1 MRPAGIRK
9 ESSDVVPPSPD
20 GSALDASAEDCLAG
34 GGEMGAL
41 MRSIDWS
48 KTKLGPVAGWPI
60 SLKTVVGLVLGNRFS
75 MIALI
80 GPELLQIYND
90 AYRPILGNK
99 HPASMGAPAAEVWAE
114 VWDVVGPMALGV
126 LDGGPAT
133 WSEHLLLPVQRRGFV
148 EETYFTLSFSP
159 IPGDTERVIGVL
171 ITVKE
176 TTEQVLDARQ
186 LHMLRDLATRS
197 AHAKSAEEA
206 CSTAAEI
213 FAANGADLPFSLL
226 YLSDSGTGDARLVGA
241 SGLDEYQGAAKPER
255 VSLYEHADAVSTWP
269 LAEAARAS
277 GELLVRDLAAR
288 FGALPLGRWGSAP
301 EQAIVLPLSRPGQ
314 PRPYGFLVGGVS
326 PHRLLDESYRGLF
339 RLITDQVV
347 TAIANARAYEE
358 ERRRAEELAAIDSAK
373 TLFFSNV
380 SHEFRTPLTLM
391 LGPMEDALASPERAL
406 SGEHLSLVHRN
417 ALRLLKLVN
426 TLLDFSRLEMGR
438 AQASYEPTDLA
449 GLTADLASAFRSAIE
464 RAGLA
469 FKVDC
474 PKLPEPVF
482 VDRDMWEKIVL
493 NLLSNALKFTFEGE
507 VLLSLCLRG
516 DHVELAVR
524 DTGTGV
530 PERELP
536 CLFERFHRVQGAR
549 SRTHEGSGIGLALVH
564 ELVRLH
570 GGSIRAESRL
580 GEGTA
585 FTIAIPRG
593 CAHLPA
599 ERIRAEK
606 TLSSTATGAA
616 PYVEEALRWQLATE
630 APALV
635 LAPADRA
642 EPAPVGVPLDPST
655 RLLVADDNADMR
667 MYVRRILDERWTV
680 EDVSDG
686 AGALEIARRS
696 PPDLVIADVMMPGL
710 DGFGLLRALRADPAT
725 RSVPVIM
732 LSARAGEE
740 SRVEGLAAGADDY
753 LVKPFS
759 ARELIARVA
768 THLQL
773 AAHRREA
780 ERERERMYELF
791 ERAPVG
797 IAVYRGPE
805 HVVEMANPQLVSMV
819 GNHREVIGRTLAQ
832 AFPEIVGSPLLE
844 VFDRVYATGEPF
856 VTYECRFDL
865 NRGRG
870 GLEESYWSFNM
881 HPMREPGGAVVRI
894 LVISLDVTEY
904 VRARKK
910 LEEAAREREE
920 LLRRAEDARRDA
932 ERANLAK
939 DEFLA
944 MLGHELRNPLSP
956 IVTALHLM
964 RLRAGGHAERERL
977 VIERQIKHLTALVED
992 LLDVSRITRG
1002 KVELKKQRIEL
1013 AEVVAKAVELASPLL
1028 EQRRHHLT
1036 VAVPSSGVA
1045 VDGDVTRL
1053 AQVIS
1058 NLLTNAA
1065 KYTETGGEIAVR
1077 AERAG
1082 GEVVLSVRDNGIGIA
1097 PEMLASV
1104 FERFVQ
1110 ERQALDRAQG
1120 GLGLGLAI
1128 VHNLIAMHGGRVSAH
1143 SEGRGRGSEFTV
1155 RLPAVATARSPEAAP
1170 ARPPAEMQA
1179 TPSPADGRR
1188 ILLVDD
1194 NLDAVE
1200 LLAESLG
1207 ALGHTTRVASDGPSA
1222 LRIAEEFAPDVALL
1236 DIGLPVMDGYELAR
1250 RLREQPAGERV
1261 RLIAISGYGQEADFQ
1276 RSKGAGF
1283 ETHLVKPIQIDRLTE
1298 LIEEPPARRLE

>member
-1 MRPAGIRK
+1 MLPAGIWK
-9 ESSDVVPPSPD
+9 KSSDVAEPSLD
-20 GSALDASAEDCLAG
+20 GGALDASAEACLAG

-41 MRSIDWS
+41 MRSIDWA
-48 KTKLGPVAGWPI
+48 KTKLGPVATWPI
-60 SLKTVVGLVLGNRFS
+60 SLKTVVGLVLGNRFP
-75 MIALI
+75 MIMLI

-90 AYRPILGNK
+90 AYRPILGMK

-114 VWDVVGPMALGV
+114 VWDVVGPMAQGV

-159 IPGDTERVIGVL
+159 IPGDAERVVGVL

-186 LHMLRDLATRS
+186 LRMLRDLATRS
-197 AHAKSAEEA
+197 AQAKSAEEA
-206 CSTAAEI
+206 CCTAAEI
-213 FAANGADLPFSLL
+213 FAANDADLPFSLL
-226 YLSDSGTGDARLVGA
+226 YLLDGDTGDARLVGA
-241 SGLDEYQGAAKPER
+241 SGLDGYQGAAKPAR
-255 VSLYEHADAVSTWP
+255 VSLQDRGDVASTWP
-269 LAEAARAS
+269 LAEVARAS
-277 GELLVRDLAAR
+277 GEILICDLAAR
-288 FGALPLGRWGSAP
+288 FGALPVGRWGSAP

-326 PHRLLDESYRGLF
+326 PHRLLDEPYRGLF
-339 RLITDQVV
+339 QLITDQVV

-391 LGPMEDALASPERAL
+391 LGPMEDALASPEGAL
-406 SGEHLSLVHRN
+406 CGEPLSLAHRN

-426 TLLDFSRLEMGR
+426 ALLDFSRLEMGR
-438 AQASYEPTDLA
+438 AQASYDPTDLA
-449 GLTADLASAFRSAIE
+449 GLTVDLASAFRSAVE

-469 FKVDC
+469 FKVEC

-507 VLLSLCLRG
+507 ILLSLCVRG
-516 DHVELAVR
+516 DHVELVVR
-524 DTGTGV
+524 DTGTGI
-530 PERELP
+530 PEHELP
-536 CLFERFHRVQGAR
+536 HLFERFHRVQGVRA
-549 SRTHEGSGIGLALVH
+549 RTHEGSGIGLALVH

-570 GGSIRAESRL
+570 GGSIRVESRL

-593 CAHLPA
+593 STHLPA

-616 PYVEEALRWQLATE
+616 PYVEEALRWQLA
-630 APALV
+630 ADG
-635 LAPADRA
+635 PADAIASADRV
-642 EPAPVGVPLDPST
+642 ESDPLSVPFDPSA
-655 RLLVADDNADMR
+655 RILVADDNADMR

-680 EDVSDG
+680 EAVSDG
-686 AGALEIARRS
+686 AAALEVAQRS
-696 PPDLVIADVMMPGL
+696 TPDLVIADVMMPGL
-710 DGFGLLRALRADPAT
+710 DGFGLLRALRAEPT
-725 RSVPVIM
+725 TQGVPVIM

-759 ARELIARVA
+759 ARELVARVA

-773 AAHRREA
+773 AEHRRAA
-780 ERERERMYELF
+780 EREREKMYAVF
-791 ERAPVG
+791 EQAPVG
-797 IAVYRGPE
+797 IAVYRGSE
-805 HVVEMANPQLVSMV
+805 HVIEMANPYFVGTVGHRDVS
-819 GNHREVIGRTLAQ
+819 GRTLAQ
-832 AFPEIVGSPLLE
+832 AFPEIVGSPLLQ

-856 VTYECRFDL
+856 VTHGYRFDL
-865 NRGRG
+865 ERGDG
-870 GLEESYWSFNM
+870 VLEELYWSFNI
-881 HPMREPGGAVVRI
+881 HPMREPDGLVARI
-894 LVISLDVTEY
+894 LVVSLDVTEY
-904 VRARKK
+904 VQARKE
-910 LEEAAREREE
+910 LEAAAREREE

-932 ERANLAK
+932 ERANRAK

-944 MLGHELRNPLSP
+944 MLGHELRNPLAP

-977 VIERQIKHLTALVED
+977 VIERQIKHLTALVDD

-1002 KVELKKQRIEL
+1002 KVELKKQRIEIT
-1013 AEVVAKAVELASPLL
+1013 EVVAKAVELASPLL

-1036 VAVPSSGVA
+1036 VAVPSSGLA

-1053 AQVIS
+1053 AQVVS

-1065 KYTETGGEIAVR
+1065 KYTESGGEIAVR
-1077 AERAG
+1077 AERTE

-1110 ERQALDRAQG
+1110 ERQALDRSQG

-1143 SEGRGRGSEFTV
+1143 SEGRGRGSEFTL
-1155 RLPAVATARSPEAAP
+1155 RLPAAANASAPGAAP
-1170 ARPPAEMQA
+1170 ARPQAGTQGTPA
-1179 TPSPADGRR
+1179 PAGRCR

-1207 ALGHTTRVASDGPSA
+1207 ALGYTTRVAYDGPSA
-1222 LRIAEEFAPDVALL
+1222 LRIAEKFAPDVALL

-1261 RLIAISGYGQEADFQ
+1261 RLFAITGYGQEADFR

-1283 ETHLVKPIQIDRLTE
+1283 ETHLVKPIQIDRLTA
-1298 LIEEPPARRLE
+1298 LLEEPSARRAE

>member
-1 MRPAGIRK
+1 M
-9 ESSDVVPPSPD
+9 D
-20 GSALDASAEDCLAG
+20 GSAEGCLAG

-41 MRSIDWS
+41 MRSIDWA
-48 KTKLGPVAGWPI
+48 KTKLGLIANWPI
-60 SLKTVVGLVLGNRFS
+60 SLKTVVGLVLGNRFP
-75 MIALI
+75 MLALL
-80 GPELLQIYND
+80 GPEMLHIYND
-90 AYRPILGNK
+90 GYRPILGMK
-99 HPASMGAPAAEVWAE
+99 HPASMGAPAVEVWAE
-114 VWDVVGPMALGV
+114 IWDVIGPMAKSV

-133 WSEHLLLPVQRRGFV
+133 WSEHLMLPMNRRGFV
-148 EETYFTLSFSP
+148 EEAYFTFSYSP
-159 IPGDTERVIGVL
+159 IPGDAERVVGVL
-171 ITVKE
+171 VTVQE
-176 TTEQVLDARQ
+176 TTEQVVDARQ
-186 LHMLRDLATRS
+186 LRMLRDLATRS
-197 AHAKSAEEA
+197 AEAKSAEEA
-206 CSTAAEI
+206 CCTAVEI
-213 FAANGADLPFSLL
+213 FAANDADLPFSLL
-226 YLSDSGTGDARLVGA
+226 YLLDGDTGEARLVGA
-241 SGLDEYQGAAKPER
+241 SGLDGYQGAAKPARISLHER
-255 VSLYEHADAVSTWP
+255 DERTSTWP
-269 LAEAARAS
+269 FAEAARAS
-277 GELLVRDLAAR
+277 GELLVGDLAAR
-288 FGALPLGRWGSAP
+288 FGALPLSCWGSAP

-314 PRPYGFLVGGVS
+314 HRPYGFLVGGVS
-326 PHRLLDESYRGLF
+326 PRRLLDEPYRGLF

-358 ERRRAEELAAIDSAK
+358 ERRRAEELAAIDGAK

-391 LGPMEDALASPERAL
+391 LGPMEDALASPARAL
-406 SGEHLSLVHRN
+406 AGEHLSLAHRN

-426 TLLDFSRLEMGR
+426 ALLDFSRLEMGR

-449 GLTADLASAFRSAIE
+449 GFTADLASAFRAAIE

-493 NLLSNALKFTFEGE
+493 NLLSNALKFTFDGE
-507 VLLSLCLRG
+507 IVMSLRACG
-516 DHVELAVR
+516 DHVDLVVR

-530 PERELP
+530 PEHELP
-536 CLFERFHRVQGAR
+536 HLFERFHRVQDAR
-549 SRTHEGSGIGLALVH
+549 ARTHEGSGIGLALVH

-570 GGSIRAESRL
+570 GGSVRAESRV

-593 CAHLPA
+593 SAHLPA

-616 PYVEEALRWQLATE
+616 PYVEEALRWQLTAD
-630 APALV
+630 APAEALV
-635 LAPADRA
+635 PAEALASGDHV
-642 EPAPVGVPLDPST
+642 EPDHVAAPLGPSA
-655 RLLVADDNADMR
+655 RILLADDNADMR

-680 EDVSDG
+680 EAVSDG
-686 AGALEIARRS
+686 AAALEIARRL
-696 PPDLVIADVMMPGL
+696 PPDLLVADVMMPGL

-725 RSVPVIM
+725 RGVPVIM

-740 SRVEGLAAGADDY
+740 SRIEGLAAGADDY

-759 ARELIARVA
+759 ARELVARVA

-773 AAHRREA
+773 AEHRRAA
-780 ERERERMYELF
+780 ERERGKMYALF
-791 ERAPVG
+791 EHAPVG

-805 HVVEMANPQLVSMV
+805 LVVEMANPHFVAMV
-819 GNHREVIGRTLAQ
+819 GHRDVIGRTLSQ
-832 AFPEIVGSPLLE
+832 AFPEIVGSPLLD
-844 VFDRVYATGEPF
+844 VFRRVYATAEPF
-856 VTYECRFDL
+856 VTYDCRFDL
-865 NRGRG
+865 DHGRG
-870 GLEESYWSFNM
+870 VPEESYWSFNL
-881 HPMREPGGAVVRI
+881 HPMRDAGAAVTRI
-894 LVISLDVTEY
+894 LVVALDVTES

-910 LEEAAREREE
+910 LEVAAREREE

-932 ERANLAK
+932 ERANRAK

-944 MLGHELRNPLSP
+944 MLGHELRNPLAP

-977 VIERQIKHLTALVED
+977 VIERQIKHLTALVDD

-1002 KVELKKQRIEL
+1002 KVELKKQRTEL

-1036 VAVPSSGVA
+1036 VTVPSSGLA
-1045 VDGDVTRL
+1045 VDGDVMRL

-1065 KYTETGGEIAVR
+1065 KYTESGGEIAVR
-1077 AERAG
+1077 AERTE

-1110 ERQALDRAQG
+1110 ERQALDRSQG

-1128 VHNLIAMHGGRVSAH
+1128 VHNLVAMHGGRVSAH
-1143 SEGRGRGSEFTV
+1143 SEGRGRGSEFTI
-1155 RLPAVATARSPEAAP
+1155 RLPAAANVRSPEAAP
-1170 ARPPAEMQA
+1170 ARPPAGTQG
-1179 TPSPADGRR
+1179 SPAPADRRR

-1207 ALGHTTRVASDGPSA
+1207 AMGHATRIAADGPSA

-1261 RLIAISGYGQEADFQ
+1261 RLIAITGYGQEADLR

-1283 ETHLVKPIQIDRLTE
+1283 ETHLVKPIQIDRLTA
-1298 LIEEPPARRLE
+1298 LIEEPLARKRC

>member
-1 MRPAGIRK
+1 MGPAGIRK
-9 ESSDVVPPSPD
+9 KSSVVVAPPPD

-48 KTKLGPVAGWPI
+48 KTKLGPVANWPI
-60 SLKTVVGLVLGNRFS
+60 SLKTVVGLVLGNRFP
-75 MIALI
+75 MLALI
-80 GPELLQIYND
+80 GPELLHIYND
-90 AYRPILGNK
+90 GYRPILGMK

-114 VWDVVGPMALGV
+114 IWDVIGPMALSV

-133 WSEHLLLPVQRRGFV
+133 WSEHLMLPMNRRGFV
-148 EETYFTLSFSP
+148 EEAYFTFSYSP
-159 IPGDTERVIGVL
+159 IPGNNQRVAGVL
-171 ITVKE
+171 VTVQE

-226 YLSDSGTGDARLVGA
+226 YLLDGDAGDARLAGA
-241 SGLDEYQGAAKPER
+241 SGLDEYQGAAKPAR
-255 VSLYEHADAVSTWP
+255 VSLHDRGDASSTWP

-277 GELLVRDLAAR
+277 GELLVGDLAAR
-288 FGALPLGRWGSAP
+288 FGALPGGRWGGAP

-314 PRPYGFLVGGVS
+314 HRPYGFLVGGVS
-326 PHRLLDESYRGLF
+326 PRRLLDESYRGLF

-406 SGEHLSLVHRN
+406 SGEHLSLAHRN

-426 TLLDFSRLEMGR
+426 ALLDFSRLEMGR

-464 RAGLA
+464 RAGLG

-482 VDRDMWEKIVL
+482 VDRDMWEKVVL

-507 VLLSLCLRG
+507 ILLSLCSRG

-530 PERELP
+530 PEREVP
-536 CLFERFHRVQGAR
+536 HLFERFHRVHGAR
-549 SRTHEGSGIGLALVH
+549 ARTHEGSGIGLALVH

-570 GGSIRAESRL
+570 GGSIQAESRL

-593 CAHLPA
+593 SVHLSA

-616 PYVEEALRWQLATE
+616 PYVEEALRWQLAAE
-630 APALV
+630 APADAITSGERV
-635 LAPADRA
+635 
-642 EPAPVGVPLDPST
+642 EPAPVAVPLDPST
-655 RLLVADDNADMR
+655 RILLADDNADMR

-680 EDVSDG
+680 EAVGDG
-686 AGALEIARRS
+686 ASALEIARRS
-696 PPDLVIADVMMPGL
+696 PPDLVVADVMMPGL

-725 RSVPVIM
+725 RGVPVIM

-791 ERAPVG
+791 EQVPIG
-797 IAVYRGPE
+797 IAVHRGPE
-805 HVVEMANPQLVSMV
+805 HVFEMTNLHYLTMV
-819 GNHREVIGRTLAQ
+819 GHRGVIGRTLAQ

-856 VTYECRFDL
+856 VTYDYRFDIDH
-865 NRGRG
+865 GRG
-870 GLEESYWSFNM
+870 GLEESYWSFNL
-881 HPMREPGGAVVRI
+881 HPMRDTDAAVTRI
-894 LVISLDVTEY
+894 LVVALDVTEY
-904 VRARKK
+904 VRARMK
-910 LEEAAREREE
+910 LEAAAREREE

-932 ERANLAK
+932 ERANRAK

-944 MLGHELRNPLSP
+944 MLGHELRNPLAP

-977 VIERQIKHLTALVED
+977 VIERQIKHLTTLVDD

-1002 KVELKKQRIEL
+1002 KVELKKQRIEI

-1028 EQRRHHLT
+1028 EQRRHRLT
-1036 VAVPSSGVA
+1036 VAVPSSGLA

-1065 KYTETGGEIAVR
+1065 KYTESGGEIAVR

-1143 SEGRGRGSEFTV
+1143 SEGRGRGSEFTI
-1155 RLPAVATARSPEAAP
+1155 RLPAVASARPSEAAP
-1170 ARPPAEMQA
+1170 ARWRAGTQGTPA
-1179 TPSPADGRR
+1179 PAGRRR

-1207 ALGHTTRVASDGPSA
+1207 AMGHATRVASDGPSA

-1250 RLREQPAGERV
+1250 RLREQPAGGRV
-1261 RLIAISGYGQEADFQ
+1261 RLIAITGYGQEADFR

-1283 ETHLVKPIQIDRLTE
+1283 ETHLVKPIQIDRLTS
-1298 LIEEPPARRLE
+1298 LIEEPPARRPG

>member
-1 MRPAGIRK
+1 MWPAGIRK
-9 ESSDVVPPSPD
+9 KSSDVVAPSPD
-20 GSALDASAEDCLAG
+20 GSAVDGSAEGCLAG

-41 MRSIDWS
+41 MRSIDWA
-48 KTKLGPVAGWPI
+48 KTKLGPVATWPI
-60 SLKTVVGLVLGNRFS
+60 SLKTVVGLVLGNRFA
-75 MIALI
+75 MIMLV

-90 AYRPILGNK
+90 AYRPILGTK

-114 VWDVVGPMALGV
+114 VWDVVGPMAKSVLG
-126 LDGGPAT
+126 GGPAT
-133 WSEHLLLPVQRRGFV
+133 WSEHLLLPLQRRGFV

-159 IPGDTERVIGVL
+159 IPGDAERVVGVL

-206 CSTAAEI
+206 CCTAVEI
-213 FAANGADLPFSLL
+213 FAANDADLPFSLL
-226 YLSDSGTGDARLVGA
+226 YLLDGHTGEARLVGA
-241 SGLDEYQGAAKPER
+241 SGLDEYQGAAKSSR
-255 VSLYEHADAVSTWP
+255 VSLHDRGDEVSAWP

-277 GELLVRDLAAR
+277 GELLVCDLAAR
-288 FGALPLGRWGSAP
+288 FGALPLSRWGSAP

-314 PRPYGFLVGGVS
+314 PHPYGFLVGGVS
-326 PHRLLDESYRGLF
+326 PHRLLDEPYRGLF

-358 ERRRAEELAAIDSAK
+358 ERRRAEELAAIDAAK

-406 SGEHLSLVHRN
+406 AGEHLSLAHRN

-426 TLLDFSRLEMGR
+426 ALLDFSRLEMGR

-449 GLTADLASAFRSAIE
+449 GFTADLASAFRAAIE

-493 NLLSNALKFTFEGE
+493 NLLSNALKFTLDGE
-507 VLLSLCLRG
+507 ILLSLRTCG

-524 DTGTGV
+524 DTGTGI
-530 PERELP
+530 PEHELP
-536 CLFERFHRVQGAR
+536 HLFERFHRVQGAR
-549 SRTHEGSGIGLALVH
+549 ARTHEGSGIGLALVH

-570 GGSIRAESRL
+570 GGSVRAESRV

-593 CAHLPA
+593 SAHLPA

-616 PYVEEALRWQLATE
+616 PYVEEALRWQLSE
-630 APALV
+630 APVNALASGDRV
-635 LAPADRA
+635 DPDRGAAPF
-642 EPAPVGVPLDPST
+642 DPSA
-655 RLLVADDNADMR
+655 RILLADDNADMR
-667 MYVRRILDERWTV
+667 MYVRRILDERWIV
-680 EDVSDG
+680 EAVSDG
-686 AGALEIARRS
+686 AAALESARRS
-696 PPDLVIADVMMPGL
+696 PPDLLVADVMMPGL
-710 DGFGLLRALRADPAT
+710 DGFGLLRALRAEPT
-725 RSVPVIM
+725 TQGVPVIM

-740 SRVEGLAAGADDY
+740 SRIEGLAAGADDY

-759 ARELIARVA
+759 ARELVARVA

-773 AAHRREA
+773 AAHRRAA
-780 ERERERMYELF
+780 EREREKMYAVF
-791 ERAPVG
+791 EQAPVG

-805 HVVEMANPQLVSMV
+805 HVFEMANPHFVAMV
-819 GNHREVIGRTLAQ
+819 GHRDVIGRTLSQ
-832 AFPEIVGSPLLE
+832 AVPEIVGSPLLE
-844 VFDRVYATGEPF
+844 IFDRVYATGEPF
-856 VTYECRFDL
+856 VTYDCRFDL
-865 NRGRG
+865 DHGRG
-870 GLEESYWSFNM
+870 VLEESYWSFNL
-881 HPMREPGGAVVRI
+881 HLMRDPGAALARI
-894 LVISLDVTEY
+894 LVVALDVTEY

-910 LEEAAREREE
+910 LEVAAREREE

-932 ERANLAK
+932 ERANRAK

-944 MLGHELRNPLSP
+944 MLGHELRNPLAP

-977 VIERQIKHLTALVED
+977 VIERQIKHLTALVDD

-1002 KVELKKQRIEL
+1002 KVELKKQRTEL

-1036 VAVPSSGVA
+1036 VTVPSSGLA
-1045 VDGDVTRL
+1045 VDGDVMRL

-1065 KYTETGGEIAVR
+1065 KYTESGGEIAVR
-1077 AERAG
+1077 AERTE

-1110 ERQALDRAQG
+1110 ERQALDRSQG

-1128 VHNLIAMHGGRVSAH
+1128 VHNLVAMHGGRVSAH
-1143 SEGRGRGSEFTV
+1143 SEGRGRGSEFTI
-1155 RLPAVATARSPEAAP
+1155 RLPAAASARSPEAAP
-1170 ARPPAEMQA
+1170 ARPPAGTLG
-1179 TPSPADGRR
+1179 TPSLVERRR

-1207 ALGHTTRVASDGPSA
+1207 AMGHATRVAADGPSA

-1261 RLIAISGYGQEADFQ
+1261 RLIAITGYGQEADLR

-1283 ETHLVKPIQIDRLTE
+1283 ETHLVKPIQIDRLTA
-1298 LIEEPPARRLE
+1298 LIEEPLACRAE

>member
-1 MRPAGIRK
+1 MRPAGIQKR
-9 ESSDVVPPSPD
+9 SSDVVEPSPD
-20 GSALDASAEDCLAG
+20 GSALDASAQDCLAG

-41 MRSIDWS
+41 MRSIDWAK
-48 KTKLGPVAGWPI
+48 KTKLGPIAAWPTG
-60 SLKTVVGLVLGNRFS
+60 LKTVVGLVLCNRFP
-75 MIALI
+75 MLMLL
-80 GPELLQIYND
+80 GPEMLQIYNN
-90 AYRPILGNK
+90 AYLPILGMK
-99 HPASMGAPAAEVWAE
+99 HPASMGARAAEVWAE
-114 VWDVVGPMALGV
+114 IWDVVGPMTQSV

-133 WSEHLLLPVQRRGFV
+133 WSEHLMLPVIRRGFV
-148 EETYFTLSFSP
+148 EEAYFTFSFSP
-159 IPGDTERVIGVL
+159 IPGDPERVAGVL
-171 ITVKE
+171 VTVKE

-186 LHMLRDLATRS
+186 LRMLRDLATRS
-197 AHAKSAEEA
+197 AHAKSGEEA
-206 CSTAAEI
+206 CRTAVEI
-213 FAANGADLPFSLL
+213 FAANDADLPFSLL
-226 YLSDSGTGDARLVGA
+226 YLLDGDTGDARLAGA
-241 SGLDEYQGAAKPER
+241 SGLDDYEGAAKPAR
-255 VSLYEHADAVSTWP
+255 VSLLERGGEASTWP
-269 LAEAARAS
+269 LAEAARV
-277 GELLVRDLAAR
+277 GEILVGDLAAR
-288 FGALPLGRWGSAP
+288 FGALPGGRWGSAP

-314 PRPYGFLVGGVS
+314 PRPYGFLIGGVS
-326 PHRLLDESYRGLF
+326 PRRLLDEPYRGLF

-358 ERRRAEELAAIDSAK
+358 ERRRAEELAAIDRAK
-373 TLFFSNV
+373 TLFFSSV

-391 LGPMEDALASPERAL
+391 LGPMEDALAAPGCVL
-406 SGEHLSLVHRN
+406 SSEHLALAYRN

-426 TLLDFSRLEMGR
+426 ALLDFSRLEMGR

-449 GLTADLASAFRSAIE
+449 GLTVDLASAFRSAIE

-493 NLLSNALKFTFEGE
+493 NLLSNALKFTFDGE
-507 VLLSLCLRG
+507 ILLSLRARG

-524 DTGTGV
+524 DTGTGI
-530 PERELP
+530 PEHELP
-536 CLFERFHRVQGAR
+536 HLFERFHRIQGVRA
-549 SRTHEGSGIGLALVH
+549 RTHEGSGIGLALVH

-570 GGSIRAESRL
+570 GGSVRAESRP

-593 CAHLPA
+593 SAHLPA

-606 TLSSTATGAA
+606 TLASTATGAA
-616 PYVEEALRWQLATE
+616 PYVEEARRWQLAAE
-630 APALV
+630 APASGDRV
-635 LAPADRA
+635 EPDHVAAPF
-642 EPAPVGVPLDPST
+642 DPSA
-655 RLLVADDNADMR
+655 RILLADDNADMR
-667 MYVRRILDERWTV
+667 MYVRRILDGRWTV
-680 EDVSDG
+680 EAVSDG
-686 AGALEIARRS
+686 AAALESARRS
-696 PPDLVIADVMMPGL
+696 PPDLVIADVMMPVL

-725 RSVPVIM
+725 RGVPVIM

-773 AAHRREA
+773 AAHRRAVEW
-780 ERERERMYELF
+780 ERGRMYALF
-791 ERAPVG
+791 EHAPVG

-805 HVVEMANPQLVSMV
+805 LVVEMANPHFVAMV
-819 GNHREVIGRTLAQ
+819 GHREVIGRTLQQ
-832 AFPEIVGSPLLE
+832 AFPEIIGSPLLD
-844 VFDRVYATGEPF
+844 VFRRVYATGEPF
-856 VTYECRFDL
+856 VTYDCRFDL
-865 NRGRG
+865 DRGRG
-870 GLEESYWSFNM
+870 VREESYWSFNL
-881 HPMREPGGAVVRI
+881 HPMRDAGAAVTRI
-894 LVISLDVTEY
+894 LVVALDVTES

-910 LEEAAREREE
+910 LEAAAREREE

-932 ERANLAK
+932 ERANRAK

-944 MLGHELRNPLSP
+944 MLGHELRNPLAP

-977 VIERQIKHLTALVED
+977 VIERQIKHLTALVDD

-1002 KVELKKQRIEL
+1002 KVELKKQRIEI

-1036 VAVPSSGVA
+1036 VTVPSSGLA

-1065 KYTETGGEIAVR
+1065 KYTESGGEIAVR
-1077 AERAG
+1077 AERAE

-1110 ERQALDRAQG
+1110 ERQALDRSQG

-1143 SEGRGRGSEFTV
+1143 SEGRGCGSEFTL
-1155 RLPAVATARSPEAAP
+1155 RLPAAADVRSHEAAP
-1170 ARPPAEMQA
+1170 ARRMAGTQG
-1179 TPSPADGRR
+1179 TPSLVDRRR

-1207 ALGHTTRVASDGPSA
+1207 ASGYTTRVASDGPSA

-1261 RLIAISGYGQEADFQ
+1261 RLIAITGYGQEADFR
-1276 RSKGAGF
+1276 RSEGAGF
-1283 ETHLVKPIQIDRLTE
+1283 ETHLVKPIQIDRLTS
-1298 LIEEPPARRLE
+1298 LLEEPPARRAE

>member
-1 MRPAGIRK
+1 MRPAGIRNK
-9 ESSDVVPPSPD
+9 SPDVVEPSPD
-20 GSALDASAEDCLAG
+20 GGALDASDEDCLAG

-41 MRSIDWS
+41 MRSIDWA
-48 KTKLGPVAGWPI
+48 KTKLGPVATWPI
-60 SLKTVVGLVLGNRFS
+60 SVKTVVGLVLGNRFP
-75 MIALI
+75 MLALL
-80 GPELLQIYND
+80 GPEMLHIYND
-90 AYRPILGNK
+90 GYRPILGMK

-114 VWDVVGPMALGV
+114 IWDVIGPMTQSV

-133 WSEHLLLPVQRRGFV
+133 WSEHLMLPVNRRGFV
-148 EETYFTLSFSP
+148 EETYFTFSYSP
-159 IPGDTERVIGVL
+159 IPGNDQRVAGVL
-171 ITVKE
+171 VTVQE

-197 AHAKSAEEA
+197 AQAKSAEEA
-206 CSTAAEI
+206 CCTAVEI
-213 FAANGADLPFSLL
+213 FAANDADLPFSLL
-226 YLSDSGTGDARLVGA
+226 YLLDGDTGEARLVGA
-241 SGLDEYQGAAKPER
+241 SGLDGYEGAAKPAR
-255 VSLYEHADAVSTWP
+255 VSLHERDERTSTWP

-277 GELLVRDLAAR
+277 GEILVGDLAAR
-288 FGALPLGRWGSAP
+288 FGALPGGRWGSAP
-301 EQAIVLPLSRPGQ
+301 EQALVLPLSRPGQ
-314 PRPYGFLVGGVS
+314 PRPYGFLIGGVS
-326 PHRLLDESYRGLF
+326 PRRLLDESYRGLF

-347 TAIANARAYEE
+347 TAVANARAYEE
-358 ERRRAEELAAIDSAK
+358 ERRRAEELAAIDGAK

-380 SHEFRTPLTLM
+380 SHELRTPLTLM

-406 SGEHLSLVHRN
+406 SGEHLSLAYRN

-426 TLLDFSRLEMGR
+426 ALLDFSRLEMGR

-449 GLTADLASAFRSAIE
+449 CLTADLASAFRAASE

-469 FKVDC
+469 FTVDC
-474 PKLPEPVF
+474 PELPEPVF

-507 VLLSLCLRG
+507 IAMALRVCG
-516 DHVELAVR
+516 DHVELVVR

-530 PERELP
+530 PEHELP
-536 CLFERFHRVQGAR
+536 HLFERFHRVQGAR
-549 SRTHEGSGIGLALVH
+549 ARTHEGSGIGLALVH

-593 CAHLPA
+593 SAHLPA
-599 ERIRAEK
+599 ERVRLEK
-606 TLSSTATGAA
+606 ALSSAATGAA
-616 PYVEEALRWQLATE
+616 PYVEEALRWQLVAE
-630 APALV
+630 APASGDRV
-635 LAPADRA
+635 EPDHGAAPL
-642 EPAPVGVPLDPST
+642 GPSA
-655 RLLVADDNADMR
+655 RILLADDNADMR
-667 MYVRRILDERWTV
+667 LYVRRILDARWAV
-680 EDVSDG
+680 EAVSDG
-686 AGALEIARRS
+686 AAALESARRS
-696 PPDLVIADVMMPGL
+696 PPDLVVADVMMPGL
-710 DGFGLLRALRADPAT
+710 DGFGLLRGLRADPAT
-725 RSVPVIM
+725 RCVPVIM

-773 AAHRREA
+773 AEHRRAA
-780 ERERERMYELF
+780 ERERGKMFALF
-791 ERAPVG
+791 EQAPVG
-797 IAVYRGPE
+797 IAVYRGSE
-805 HVVEMANPQLVSMV
+805 HVIEMANPYLVAMV
-819 GNHREVIGRTLAQ
+819 GHRDVIGRTLAQ
-832 AFPEIVGSPLLE
+832 AFPEIVGSPLLD
-844 VFDRVYATGEPF
+844 VFHRVFASGEPF
-856 VTYECRFDL
+856 VTHGYRFDL
-865 NRGRG
+865 DRGRG
-870 GLEESYWSFNM
+870 VREELYWSFNL
-881 HPMREPGGAVVRI
+881 HPMREPGAAVARI
-894 LVISLDVTEY
+894 LVVALDVTEY

-932 ERANLAK
+932 ERANRAK

-944 MLGHELRNPLSP
+944 MLGHELRNPLAP

-977 VIERQIKHLTALVED
+977 VIERQIKHLTALVDD

-1002 KVELKKQRIEL
+1002 KVELKKQRIEI
-1013 AEVVAKAVELASPLL
+1013 AEVVAKAVELVSPLL

-1036 VAVPSSGVA
+1036 VAVPSSGLA
-1045 VDGDVTRL
+1045 VEGDVMRL
-1053 AQVIS
+1053 AQVVS

-1065 KYTETGGEIAVR
+1065 KYTESGGEIAVR
-1077 AERAG
+1077 AGRVE

-1097 PEMLASV
+1097 PEMLPSV

-1110 ERQALDRAQG
+1110 ERQALDRSQG

-1128 VHNLIAMHGGRVSAH
+1128 VHNLVAMHGGRVSAD
-1143 SEGRGRGSEFTV
+1143 SEGRGRGSEFTI
-1155 RLPAVATARSPEAAP
+1155 RLPAAADARSPEAAP
-1170 ARPPAEMQA
+1170 ARWMAGTQA
-1179 TPSPADGRR
+1179 TPSLVDRRR

-1207 ALGHTTRVASDGPSA
+1207 AMGYTTRVASDGPSA

-1261 RLIAISGYGQEADFQ
+1261 RLIALTGYGQEADLR
-1276 RSKGAGF
+1276 RSEGAGF
-1283 ETHLVKPIQIDRLTE
+1283 ETHLVKPIQIDRLTS
-1298 LIEEPPARRLE
+1298 LLEEPPARRAE

>member
-1 MRPAGIRK
+1 MLPAGIRK
-9 ESSDVVPPSPD
+9 KSSDVAAPSPD
-20 GSALDASAEDCLAG
+20 GNAVDGSAEGCLAG

-41 MRSIDWS
+41 MRSIDWA
-48 KTKLGPVAGWPI
+48 KTKLGPVATWPI
-60 SLKTVVGLVLGNRFS
+60 SLKTVVGLVLGNRFA
-75 MIALI
+75 MIMLV

-90 AYRPILGNK
+90 AYRPILGTK

-114 VWDVVGPMALGV
+114 VWDVVGPMAKSV
-126 LDGGPAT
+126 LAGGPAT
-133 WSEHLLLPVQRRGFV
+133 WSEHLLLPLQRRGFV

-159 IPGDTERVIGVL
+159 IPGDTERVVGVL

-206 CSTAAEI
+206 CCTAVEI
-213 FAANGADLPFSLL
+213 FAANDADLPFSLL
-226 YLSDSGTGDARLVGA
+226 YLLDGDTGEARLVGA
-241 SGLDEYQGAAKPER
+241 SGLDGYQGAAKPAR
-255 VSLYEHADAVSTWP
+255 VSLHDRGDEVSAWP

-277 GELLVRDLAAR
+277 GELLVCDLAAR
-288 FGALPLGRWGSAP
+288 FGALPLSRWGSAP

-314 PRPYGFLVGGVS
+314 PHPYGFLIGGVS
-326 PHRLLDESYRGLF
+326 PHRLLDEPYRGLF

-406 SGEHLSLVHRN
+406 AGEHLSLAHRN

-426 TLLDFSRLEMGR
+426 ALLDFSRLEMGR
-438 AQASYEPTDLA
+438 AQASYESTDLA
-449 GLTADLASAFRSAIE
+449 GLTVDLASAFRAAIE

-493 NLLSNALKFTFEGE
+493 NLLSNALKFTFDGE
-507 VLLSLCLRG
+507 ILLSLRTCG

-530 PERELP
+530 PEHELP
-536 CLFERFHRVQGAR
+536 HLFDRFHRVQEAR
-549 SRTHEGSGIGLALVH
+549 ARTHEGSGIGLALVH

-570 GGSIRAESRL
+570 GGSVRAESRV

-593 CAHLPA
+593 SAHLPA

-616 PYVEEALRWQLATE
+616 PYVEEALRWQLTAD
-630 APALV
+630 AP
-635 LAPADRA
+635 APADHV
-642 EPAPVGVPLDPST
+642 EPDHVAAPFEPSA
-655 RLLVADDNADMR
+655 RILLADDNADMR
-667 MYVRRILDERWTV
+667 MYVRRILDERWIV
-680 EDVSDG
+680 EAVSDG
-686 AGALEIARRS
+686 AAALEIARRS
-696 PPDLVIADVMMPGL
+696 PPDLIVADVMMPGL
-710 DGFGLLRALRADPAT
+710 DGFGLLRALRAEPT
-725 RSVPVIM
+725 TQGVPVIM

-740 SRVEGLAAGADDY
+740 SRIEGLAAGADDY

-759 ARELIARVA
+759 ARELVARVA

-773 AAHRREA
+773 AAHRRAA
-780 ERERERMYELF
+780 EREREKMYAVF
-791 ERAPVG
+791 EQAPVG

-805 HVVEMANPQLVSMV
+805 HVFEMANPHFVAMV
-819 GNHREVIGRTLAQ
+819 GHRDVIGRTLSQ
-832 AFPEIVGSPLLE
+832 AVPEIVGSPLLE
-844 VFDRVYATGEPF
+844 IFDRVYATGEPF

-865 NRGRG
+865 DRGRG
-870 GLEESYWSFNM
+870 VLEESYWSFNL
-881 HPMREPGGAVVRI
+881 HLMRDPGAALARI
-894 LVISLDVTEY
+894 LVVALDVTEY
-904 VRARKK
+904 VLARKK
-910 LEEAAREREE
+910 LEAAAREREE

-932 ERANLAK
+932 ERANRAK

-944 MLGHELRNPLSP
+944 MLGHELRNPLAP

-1013 AEVVAKAVELASPLL
+1013 TEVVAKAVELASPLL

-1036 VAVPSSGVA
+1036 VTVPSSGLA

-1053 AQVIS
+1053 AQVVS

-1065 KYTETGGEIAVR
+1065 KYTESGGAIAVR
-1077 AERAG
+1077 AERTG

-1110 ERQALDRAQG
+1110 ERQALDRSQG

-1143 SEGRGRGSEFTV
+1143 SEGRARGSEFTI
-1155 RLPAVATARSPEAAP
+1155 RLPAAASARSPEAAP
-1170 ARPPAEMQA
+1170 ARWMAGTLG
-1179 TPSPADGRR
+1179 TPSLVERRR

-1207 ALGHTTRVASDGPSA
+1207 AMGHTTRVAADGPSA

-1261 RLIAISGYGQEADFQ
+1261 RLIAITGYGQEADLR
-1276 RSKGAGF
+1276 RSEGAGF
-1283 ETHLVKPIQIDRLTE
+1283 ETHLVKPIQIDRLTS
-1298 LIEEPPARRLE
+1298 LIEEPPAPRAE

>member
-1 MRPAGIRK
+1 MRPAGIGK
-9 ESSDVVPPSPD
+9 KSPDVVEPSPD
-20 GSALDASAEDCLAG
+20 GRALDASDKDCFAG

-41 MRSIDWS
+41 MRSIDWA
-48 KTKLGPVAGWPI
+48 KTKLGPVATWPI
-60 SLKTVVGLVLGNRFS
+60 SLKTVVGLVLGNRFP
-75 MIALI
+75 MLALL
-80 GPELLQIYND
+80 GPEMLHIYND
-90 AYRPILGNK
+90 GYRPILGMK

-114 VWDVVGPMALGV
+114 IWDVIGPMAQSV

-133 WSEHLLLPVQRRGFV
+133 WSEHLMLPMKRRGFV
-148 EETYFTLSFSP
+148 EEAYFTFSYSP
-159 IPGDTERVIGVL
+159 IPGNDQRVAGVL
-171 ITVKE
+171 VTVQE

-197 AHAKSAEEA
+197 AQAKSAEEA
-206 CSTAAEI
+206 CCTAVEI
-213 FAANGADLPFSLL
+213 FAANDADLPFSLL
-226 YLSDSGTGDARLVGA
+226 YLLDGDTGDARLAGA
-241 SGLDEYQGAAKPER
+241 SGLDGYEGAAKPAR
-255 VSLYEHADAVSTWP
+255 ISLHDRGGEASTWP

-277 GELLVRDLAAR
+277 GEPLVCDLAAR

-301 EQAIVLPLSRPGQ
+301 EQALVLPLSRPGQ
-314 PRPYGFLVGGVS
+314 HRPYGFLVGGVS
-326 PHRLLDESYRGLF
+326 PRRLLDESYRGLF
-339 RLITDQVV
+339 RLITDHVV
-347 TAIANARAYEE
+347 TAIGNARAYEE

-391 LGPMEDALASPERAL
+391 LGPLEDALASPERAL
-406 SGEHLSLVHRN
+406 CGEHLLLVYRN

-426 TLLDFSRLEMGR
+426 ALLDFSRLEMGR

-449 GLTADLASAFRSAIE
+449 CLTADLASAFRAASE

-474 PKLPEPVF
+474 PELPEPIF

-507 VLLSLCLRG
+507 IVMSLRVCG
-516 DHVELAVR
+516 DHVEFVVR

-530 PERELP
+530 PEHELQH
-536 CLFERFHRVQGAR
+536 LFERFHRVQGAR
-549 SRTHEGSGIGLALVH
+549 ARTHEGSGIGLALVH

-570 GGSIRAESRL
+570 GGSIRAESRV

-585 FTIAIPRG
+585 FTVAIPRG
-593 CAHLPA
+593 SAHLPA
-599 ERIRAEK
+599 ERIRVEK

-616 PYVEEALRWQLATE
+616 PYVEEALRWQLVAE
-630 APALV
+630 SPASGDRVEPDHVAAPLGPSARV
-635 LAPADRA
+635 L
-642 EPAPVGVPLDPST
+642 L
-655 RLLVADDNADMR
+655 ADDNADMR
-667 MYVRRILDERWTV
+667 MYVRRILDARWTV
-680 EDVSDG
+680 EAVSDG
-686 AGALEIARRS
+686 AAALEIARRS
-696 PPDLVIADVMMPGL
+696 PPDLLVADVMMPGL

-725 RSVPVIM
+725 RGVPVIM

-773 AAHRREA
+773 AEHRRAA
-780 ERERERMYELF
+780 ERERGKMFALF
-791 ERAPVG
+791 ELAPVG

-805 HVVEMANPQLVSMV
+805 YVIEIANPHFVAMV
-819 GNHREVIGRTLAQ
+819 GHRDVIGRSLQ
-832 AFPEIVGSPLLE
+832 EAFPEVVGSSFLE
-844 VFDRVYATGEPF
+844 VFYRAYATGEPF
-856 VTYECRFDL
+856 VTHDYRFDL
-865 NRGRG
+865 DRGRG
-870 GLEESYWSFNM
+870 VLEESYWSFNLL
-881 HPMREPGGAVVRI
+881 PMRDPGAAVARI
-894 LVISLDVTEY
+894 LVVALDVTEY

-910 LEEAAREREE
+910 LEAAAREREE

-932 ERANLAK
+932 ERANRAK

-944 MLGHELRNPLSP
+944 MLGHELRNPLAP

-977 VIERQIKHLTALVED
+977 VIERQIKHLTALVDD

-1002 KVELKKQRIEL
+1002 KVELKKQRIEI

-1036 VAVPSSGVA
+1036 IAVPSAGLA
-1045 VDGDVTRL
+1045 VEGDVMRL
-1053 AQVIS
+1053 AQVVS

-1065 KYTETGGEIAVR
+1065 KYTESGGEIAVR
-1077 AERAG
+1077 AGRVE

-1097 PEMLASV
+1097 PEMLPSV

-1128 VHNLIAMHGGRVSAH
+1128 VHNLVAMHGGRVSAH
-1143 SEGRGRGSEFTV
+1143 SEGRGRGSEFTI
-1155 RLPAVATARSPEAAP
+1155 RLLAAATVSSPEAAP
-1170 ARPPAEMQA
+1170 ARWMAGTHG
-1179 TPSPADGRR
+1179 TPSLVDRRR

-1207 ALGHTTRVASDGPSA
+1207 AMGYTTRIASDGPSA

-1261 RLIAISGYGQEADFQ
+1261 RLIALTGYGQEADFR
-1276 RSKGAGF
+1276 RSEGAGF
-1283 ETHLVKPIQIDRLTE
+1283 ETHLVKPIQIDRLTS
-1298 LIEEPPARRLE
+1298 LLEEPPARKAE

>member
-1 MRPAGIRK
+1 MLPAGIRK
-9 ESSDVVPPSPD
+9 KSSDVVAPSSD
-20 GSALDASAEDCLAG
+20 GSVLDASAEDCLAG

-48 KTKLGPVAGWPI
+48 KTKLGPVATWPI
-60 SLKTVVGLVLGNRFS
+60 SLKTVVGLVLCNRFP
-75 MIALI
+75 MLMLL
-80 GPELLQIYND
+80 GPEMLQIYNN
-90 AYRPILGNK
+90 AYLPILGMK
-99 HPASMGAPAAEVWAE
+99 HPASMGAPASEVWAE
-114 VWDVVGPMALGV
+114 IWDVVGPMTQSV

-133 WSEHLLLPVQRRGFV
+133 WSEHLMLPVIRRGFV
-148 EETYFTLSFSP
+148 EEAYFTFSFSP
-159 IPGDTERVIGVL
+159 IPGVTERVAGVL
-171 ITVKE
+171 VTVKE

-186 LHMLRDLATRS
+186 LRMLRDLATRS

-206 CSTAAEI
+206 CRTAVEI
-213 FAANGADLPFSLL
+213 FAANDADLPFSLL
-226 YLSDSGTGDARLVGA
+226 YLLDGDTGDARLAGA
-241 SGLDEYQGAAKPER
+241 SGLDDYEGAVKPARVPLHER
-255 VSLYEHADAVSTWP
+255 GGEASAWP
-269 LAEAARAS
+269 LAEAARV
-277 GELLVRDLAAR
+277 GEILVGDLAAR
-288 FGALPLGRWGSAP
+288 FGALPGGRWGSAP

-326 PHRLLDESYRGLF
+326 PRRLLDEPYRGLF

-358 ERRRAEELAAIDSAK
+358 ERRRAEELAAIDRAK

-391 LGPMEDALASPERAL
+391 LGPMEDALAAPGCAL
-406 SGEHLSLVHRN
+406 SGEHLALAHRN

-426 TLLDFSRLEMGR
+426 ALLDFSRLEMGR

-449 GLTADLASAFRSAIE
+449 GLTVDLASAFRSAIE

-493 NLLSNALKFTFEGE
+493 NLLSNALKFTFDGE
-507 VLLSLCLRG
+507 IFLSLRARG
-516 DHVELAVR
+516 DDVELAVR
-524 DTGTGV
+524 DTGTGI
-530 PERELP
+530 PEHELP
-536 CLFERFHRVQGAR
+536 HLFDRFHRVQGVR
-549 SRTHEGSGIGLALVH
+549 TRTHEGSGIGLALVH

-570 GGSIRAESRL
+570 GGSVRAESRP

-593 CAHLPA
+593 SAHLPA
-599 ERIRAEK
+599 ERVRAEK
-606 TLSSTATGAA
+606 TLASTATGAA
-616 PYVEEALRWQLATE
+616 PYVEEALRWQLAE
-630 APALV
+630 APA
-635 LAPADRA
+635 PADHV
-642 EPAPVGVPLDPST
+642 EPDHAAAPFDPSA
-655 RLLVADDNADMR
+655 RILLADDNADMR

-680 EDVSDG
+680 EAVCDG
-686 AGALEIARRS
+686 AAALESARRS
-696 PPDLVIADVMMPGL
+696 PPDLVIADVMMPVL

-725 RSVPVIM
+725 RGVSVIM

-740 SRVEGLAAGADDY
+740 CRVEGLAAGADDY

-759 ARELIARVA
+759 ARELVARVA

-773 AAHRREA
+773 AAHRRAVEW
-780 ERERERMYELF
+780 ERGRMYALF
-791 ERAPVG
+791 EHAPVG
-797 IAVYRGPE
+797 IAVYRGADL
-805 HVVEMANPQLVSMV
+805 VVEMANPHFVAMV
-819 GNHREVIGRTLAQ
+819 GHRDVIGRKLQQ
-832 AFPEIVGSPLLE
+832 AFPEIIGSPLLD
-844 VFDRVYATGEPF
+844 VFRRVYATAEPF
-856 VTYECRFDL
+856 VTYDCRFDL
-865 NRGRG
+865 DRGRG
-870 GLEESYWSFNM
+870 VLEESYWSFNL
-881 HPMREPGGAVVRI
+881 HPMRDAGAAVTRI
-894 LVISLDVTEY
+894 LVVALDVTES

-910 LEEAAREREE
+910 LEAAAREREE

-932 ERANLAK
+932 ERANRAK

-944 MLGHELRNPLSP
+944 MLGHELRNPLAP

-977 VIERQIKHLTALVED
+977 VIERQIKHLTALVDD

-1013 AEVVAKAVELASPLL
+1013 AEVVAKAVEQASPLL

-1036 VAVPSSGVA
+1036 VTVPSSGLA

-1053 AQVIS
+1053 AQVVS

-1065 KYTETGGEIAVR
+1065 KYTESGGEIAVR
-1077 AERAG
+1077 AERTG
-1082 GEVVLSVRDNGIGIA
+1082 GEVVLSVRDDGIGIA

-1110 ERQALDRAQG
+1110 ERQALDRSQG

-1128 VHNLIAMHGGRVSAH
+1128 VHNLIAMHGGRVCAH
-1143 SEGRGRGSEFTV
+1143 SEGRGRGSEFTL
-1155 RLPAVATARSPEAAP
+1155 RLPAAAPVRSFEAAP
-1170 ARPPAEMQA
+1170 ARPPAGTQG
-1179 TPSPADGRR
+1179 SPAPADRRR

-1207 ALGHTTRVASDGPSA
+1207 AMGHTTRVAADGPSA

-1261 RLIAISGYGQEADFQ
+1261 RLIAITGYGQEADLR
-1276 RSKGAGF
+1276 RSKGVGF
-1283 ETHLVKPIQIDRLTE
+1283 ETHLVKPIQIDRLTS
-1298 LIEEPPARRLE
+1298 LIEEPPAPRAE

>member
-1 MRPAGIRK
+1 MRPAGIGK
-9 ESSDVVPPSPD
+9 KSPDVVEPSPD
-20 GSALDASAEDCLAG
+20 GRALDASAEGCLAG

-41 MRSIDWS
+41 LRSIDWA
-48 KTKLGPVAGWPI
+48 KTKLGPVATWPI
-60 SLKTVVGLVLGNRFS
+60 SLKTVVGLVLGNRFP
-75 MIALI
+75 MIMLV
-80 GPELLQIYND
+80 GPEMLQIYND
-90 AYRPILGNK
+90 AYRPILGMK
-99 HPASMGAPAAEVWAE
+99 HPASVLAPAREVWAE
-114 VWDVVGPMALGV
+114 VWDVVGPMTQTV
-126 LDGGPAT
+126 LDGGAAT
-133 WSEHLLLPVQRRGFV
+133 WSEHLLLPLQRRGFV

-159 IPGDTERVIGVL
+159 IPGNDQRVAGVI
-171 ITVKE
+171 ITVQE

-186 LHMLRDLATRS
+186 LRMLRDLATRS
-197 AHAKSAEEA
+197 AQAKSAEEA

-213 FAANGADLPFSLL
+213 FAANVADLPFSLL
-226 YLSDSGTGDARLVGA
+226 YLLDGDTGHARLAGA
-241 SGLDEYQGAAKPER
+241 SGLDGYEGAAKPAR
-255 VSLYEHADAVSTWP
+255 ISLHDRGGEASTWP

-277 GELLVRDLAAR
+277 GEPLVCDLAAR
-288 FGALPLGRWGSAP
+288 FGALPLGRWGSAI
-301 EQAIVLPLSRPGQ
+301 ERAIVLPLSRPGQ
-314 PRPYGFLVGGVS
+314 PRPYGFLIGGVS
-326 PHRLLDESYRGLF
+326 PHRLLDEPYRGLF
-339 RLITDQVV
+339 RLITDHVV
-347 TAIANARAYEE
+347 TAIGNARAYEE

-391 LGPMEDALASPERAL
+391 LGPLEDALASPERAL
-406 SGEHLSLVHRN
+406 CGEHLLLVYRN

-426 TLLDFSRLEMGR
+426 ALLDFSRLEMNR

-449 GLTADLASAFRSAIE
+449 GFTADLASAFRSAIE
-464 RAGLA
+464 RAGVA

-474 PKLPEPVF
+474 PALPEPVF

-507 VLLSLCLRG
+507 IVMSLRLRG
-516 DHVELAVR
+516 DHVELVVR

-530 PERELP
+530 PEHELP
-536 CLFERFHRVQGAR
+536 HLFERFHRVQGAR
-549 SRTHEGSGIGLALVH
+549 ARTHEGSGIGLALVH

-570 GGSIRAESRL
+570 GGSVQAGSRV

-585 FTIAIPRG
+585 FTVAIPRG
-593 CAHLPA
+593 SAHLPP

-606 TLSSTATGAA
+606 MLSSTATGAA
-616 PYVEEALRWQLATE
+616 PYVEEALRWQLVDE
-630 APALV
+630 APALA
-635 LAPADRA
+635 LASTDPAG
-642 EPAPVGVPLDPST
+642 PGHVSAPFDPSA
-655 RLLVADDNADMR
+655 RVLLADDNADMR
-667 MYVRRILDERWTV
+667 MYVRRILDARWTV
-680 EDVSDG
+680 EAVSDG
-686 AGALEIARRS
+686 AAALEIARRS

-725 RSVPVIM
+725 QGVPVIM

-759 ARELIARVA
+759 ARELVARVA

-773 AAHRREA
+773 AEHRRAA
-780 ERERERMYELF
+780 EREREQLFALF
-791 ERAPVG
+791 EQAPVG

-805 HVVEMANPQLVSMV
+805 HIIEVANPHFVAMV
-819 GNHREVIGRTLAQ
+819 GRDVLGRSLQ
-832 AFPEIVGSPLLE
+832 EAFPEVVGSSFLE
-844 VFDRVYATGEPF
+844 VFYRAYATGEPF
-856 VTYECRFDL
+856 VTHDYRFDL
-865 NRGRG
+865 DRGRG
-870 GLEESYWSFNM
+870 VLEESYWSFNLL
-881 HPMREPGGAVVRI
+881 PMRDPGAAVARI
-894 LVISLDVTEY
+894 LVVALDVTEY

-910 LEEAAREREE
+910 LEAAAREREE

-932 ERANLAK
+932 ERANRAK

-944 MLGHELRNPLSP
+944 MLGHELRNPLAP

-977 VIERQIKHLTALVED
+977 VIERQIKHLTALVDD

-1002 KVELKKQRIEL
+1002 KVELKKQRIEI

-1036 VAVPSSGVA
+1036 IAVPSAGLA
-1045 VDGDVTRL
+1045 VEGDVMRL
-1053 AQVIS
+1053 AQVVS

-1065 KYTETGGEIAVR
+1065 KYTESGGEIAVR
-1077 AERAG
+1077 AGRVE

-1097 PEMLASV
+1097 PEMLPSV

-1128 VHNLIAMHGGRVSAH
+1128 VHNLVAMHGGRVSAH
-1143 SEGRGRGSEFTV
+1143 SEGRGRGSEFTI
-1155 RLPAVATARSPEAAP
+1155 RLLAAATVSSPEAAP
-1170 ARPPAEMQA
+1170 ARLPPGAQR
-1179 TPSPADGRR
+1179 TPSPAGQRR

-1194 NLDAVE
+1194 NFDAAE

-1207 ALGHTTRVASDGPSA
+1207 AMGYTMRVASDGPSA

-1261 RLIAISGYGQEADFQ
+1261 RLIAITGYGQESDFR
-1276 RSKGAGF
+1276 RSERAGF
-1283 ETHLVKPIQIDRLTE
+1283 ETHLVKPIQIDRLMA
-1298 LIEEPPARRLE
+1298 LIEEPPACRAE

>member
-1 MRPAGIRK
+1 MLPAGIPK
-9 ESSDVVPPSPD
+9 NSSDVVEPSSD
-20 GSALDASAEDCLAG
+20 GSVLDASAEDCLAG

-41 MRSIDWS
+41 MRSIDWAK
-48 KTKLGPVAGWPI
+48 KTKLGPIASWPI
-60 SLKTVVGLVLGNRFS
+60 GLKTVVGLVLCNRFP
-75 MIALI
+75 MLMLV
-80 GPELLQIYND
+80 GPEMLQIYNK
-90 AYRPILGNK
+90 AYRPILGMK
-99 HPASMGAPAAEVWAE
+99 HPASMGAPAPEVWAE
-114 VWDVVGPMALGV
+114 IWDVTGPMTKSV

-133 WSEHLLLPVQRRGFV
+133 WSEHLMLPVIRRGFV
-148 EETYFTLSFSP
+148 EEAYFTFSFSP
-159 IPGDTERVIGVL
+159 IPGVTERVAGVL
-171 ITVKE
+171 VTVKE

-186 LHMLRDLATRS
+186 LRMLRDLATRS

-206 CSTAAEI
+206 CRTAVEI
-213 FAANGADLPFSLL
+213 FSANDADLPFSLL
-226 YLSDSGTGDARLVGA
+226 YLLDGDTGDARLAGA
-241 SGLDEYQGAAKPER
+241 SGLDDYEGAVKPAR
-255 VSLYEHADAVSTWP
+255 VPLHQRGGEASTWP
-269 LAEAARAS
+269 LAEAARV
-277 GELLVRDLAAR
+277 GEILVGDLAAR
-288 FGALPLGRWGSAP
+288 FGALPGGRWGSAP

-326 PHRLLDESYRGLF
+326 PRRLLDEPYRGLF

-358 ERRRAEELAAIDSAK
+358 ERRRAEELAAIDRAK

-391 LGPMEDALASPERAL
+391 LGPMEDALAAAPERAL
-406 SGEHLSLVHRN
+406 SGEHLALAHRN

-426 TLLDFSRLEMGR
+426 ALLDFSRLEMGR

-449 GLTADLASAFRSAIE
+449 GLTVDLASAFRSAIE

-493 NLLSNALKFTFEGE
+493 NLLSNALKFTFGGE
-507 VLLSLCLRG
+507 ILLSLRARG

-524 DTGTGV
+524 DTGTGI
-530 PERELP
+530 PEHELP
-536 CLFERFHRVQGAR
+536 HLFDRFHRVQGVR
-549 SRTHEGSGIGLALVH
+549 GRMHEGSGIGLALVH

-570 GGSIRAESRL
+570 GGSIRVESRP

-585 FTIAIPRG
+585 FMIAIPRG
-593 CAHLPA
+593 SAHLPA

-616 PYVEEALRWQLATE
+616 PYVEEALRWQLAAD
-630 APALV
+630 APALA
-635 LAPADRA
+635 LASADRV
-642 EPAPVGVPLDPST
+642 ESDRIPVPFDPSA
-655 RLLVADDNADMR
+655 RILLVDDNADMR

-680 EDVSDG
+680 EAASDG
-686 AGALEIARRS
+686 AAALEIARRS

-710 DGFGLLRALRADPAT
+710 DGFGLLRALRAEPAT
-725 RSVPVIM
+725 QGVPVIM

-740 SRVEGLAAGADDY
+740 ARVEGLAAGADDY

-759 ARELIARVA
+759 ARELVARVA

-773 AAHRREA
+773 AEHRRAA
-780 ERERERMYELF
+780 EREREKMYAVF
-791 ERAPVG
+791 EQAPVG

-805 HVVEMANPQLVSMV
+805 HVIEMANAYIVGMV
-819 GNHREVIGRTLAQ
+819 GHRDVSGRTLAQ
-832 AFPEIVGSPLLE
+832 AFPEIVDSPLLE

-856 VTYECRFDL
+856 VTHGYRFDL
-865 NRGRG
+865 DRGRG
-870 GLEESYWSFNM
+870 VREELYWSFNL
-881 HPMREPGGAVVRI
+881 HPMREPDGVVARI
-894 LVISLDVTEY
+894 LVVSLDVTEY
-904 VRARKK
+904 VQARKM
-910 LEEAAREREE
+910 LEAAAREREE

-932 ERANLAK
+932 ERANRAK

-944 MLGHELRNPLSP
+944 MLGHELRNPLAP

-977 VIERQIKHLTALVED
+977 VIERQIKHLTALVDD

-1036 VAVPSSGVA
+1036 VTVPSSGLA

-1065 KYTETGGEIAVR
+1065 KYTESGGEIAVR
-1077 AERAG
+1077 AERAE

-1110 ERQALDRAQG
+1110 ERQALDRSQG

-1128 VHNLIAMHGGRVSAH
+1128 VHSLIAMHGGRVSAH
-1143 SEGRGRGSEFTV
+1143 SEGRGRGSEFTL
-1155 RLPAVATARSPEAAP
+1155 RLPAAANACSPGAAP
-1170 ARPPAEMQA
+1170 ARPPAGTQG
-1179 TPSPADGRR
+1179 TPAPAGRCR

-1207 ALGHTTRVASDGPSA
+1207 ALGYTTRVASDGPSA
-1222 LRIAEEFAPDVALL
+1222 LRIAEKFAPDVALL

-1261 RLIAISGYGQEADFQ
+1261 RLIAITGYGQQGDFR
-1276 RSKGAGF
+1276 RSEGAGF
-1283 ETHLVKPIQIDRLTE
+1283 ETHLVKPIQIDRLTS
-1298 LIEEPPARRLE
+1298 LLEEPPACRAE